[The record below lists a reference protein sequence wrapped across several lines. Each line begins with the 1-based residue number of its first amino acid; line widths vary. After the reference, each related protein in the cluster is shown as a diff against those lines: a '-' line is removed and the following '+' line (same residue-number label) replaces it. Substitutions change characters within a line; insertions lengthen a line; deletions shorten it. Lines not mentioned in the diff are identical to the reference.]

1 MSEEINVRVCVRDL
15 SEREYTCEVSSAD
28 TFGSRVATQVELARL
43 MGEAFRVLSHHLVA
57 PPNDDL
63 LLAKFA
69 ETAFEWDIKVRDS
82 DDLSDEIKKQFE
94 D

>member
-15 SEREYTCEVSSAD
+15 SEREYTCDVSSAA
-28 TFGSRVATQVELARL
+28 GSRVATQVELARL

-57 PPNDDL
+57 PPNDHL
-63 LLAKFA
+63 VLQTFALAA
-69 ETAFEWDIKVRDS
+69 LDS
-82 DDLSDEIKKQFE
+82 DLVFADEV

>member
-15 SEREYTCEVSSAD
+15 SEREYTCDVSSAA
-28 TFGSRVATQVELARL
+28 GSRVATQVELARL

-57 PPNDDL
+57 PPNDHLVLQTFALAALDSDL
-63 LLAKFA
+63 LFA
-69 ETAFEWDIKVRDS
+69 
-82 DDLSDEIKKQFE
+82 DEA